1 MPSPLFL
8 ENDHLISYKIEMIL
22 DKIIARKKEEVEEL
36 LSATIEQ
43 PPQQV
48 DPPRGFM
55 RSLVDH
61 ESIAVIAE
69 AKKASPSKGVICHDF
84 DPQEIAVD
92 YERGGAQALSVL
104 TDVDFFQGSL
114 SYIPLVRSRVALP
127 VLRKDFIIHEAQI
140 HQAHAFG
147 ADAILLIAAIL
158 DTVQLRDFRLL
169 AEELGMDCLVEVHD
183 EHEGEMSL
191 EAGSRLIGVNNR
203 DLRDFSVD
211 INTTLR
217 VKKMIP
223 EEVPVV
229 SESGI
234 SSYDDVKKLSEH
246 GVAAVL
252 VGESLMRAVDRA
264 GALRQLIGR

>member
-1 MPSPLFL
+1 MV
-8 ENDHLISYKIEMIL
+8 NDPLISYKGKMIL
-22 DKIIARKKEEVEEL
+22 DKIVSRKKEEVEEL
-36 LSATIEQ
+36 LSRGGEEPPEQ
-43 PPQQV
+43 V
-48 DPPRGFM
+48 VPPRGFQ

-61 ESIAVIAE
+61 DGIAVIAE
-69 AKKASPSKGVICHDF
+69 AKKASPSKGVICADF
-84 DPQEIAVD
+84 DPVEIAAD

-114 SYIPLVRSRVALP
+114 AYIPIVRDRVGLP
-127 VLRKDFIIHEAQI
+127 VLRKDFMIHEAQI
-140 HQAHAFG
+140 HQARAFG
-147 ADAILLIAAIL
+147 ADAILLIVAIL
-158 DTVQLRDFRLL
+158 DKFQLRDFRLL

-183 EHEGEMSL
+183 EWEGEMAV

-217 VKKMIP
+217 VQKMLPGEI
-223 EEVPVV
+223 PVV

-234 SSYDDVKKLSEH
+234 AGYDDVRKLSEH

-252 VGESLMRAVDRA
+252 VGESLMRAADRA
-264 GALRQLIGR
+264 EALRKLVSRS